1 MNAFYVCSLATLA
14 LTANVFAADTNSK
27 YQDAFADFQNRGT
40 GAAAAQSCADKAGA
54 LAVEATT
61 DLEKYNALVL
71 QSRCTY
77 YVGMKAKKD
86 DDKVRIFGAAKN
98 FADKAKPLQKD
109 RAEAYF
115 FYGISLGRWA
125 EANGIMKSLGERHNL
140 RRTMETAITKTAVD
154 DEGKPMAGKEY
165 DSYGS
170 NRTLG
175 RLLFK
180 LPGMF
185 GGDNRKAEEFLR
197 VAVVESEKMGIRN
210 SLNILYL
217 AEVLVA
223 NGKKPEA
230 RQLLSD
236 ALKFEN
242 DPTTYNPRRVPETID
257 EMKDIRALRNE
268 LGN

>member
-1 MNAFYVCSLATLA
+1 MKAFYVCSLAALA
-14 LTANVFAADTNSK
+14 ITANGFAADTTSK
-27 YQDAFADFQNRGT
+27 YQDAFADFTNRG
-40 GAAAAQSCADKAGA
+40 ADVKNAQSCADKAGA
-54 LAVEATT
+54 AAAEATT

-77 YVGMKAKKD
+77 YVGMQAKKS
-86 DDKVRIFGAAKN
+86 DDKIRIFGAAKN
-98 FADKAKPLQKD
+98 LADKAKPLQKD

-115 FYGISLGRWA
+115 YYGISLGRWA
-125 EANGIMKSLGERHNL
+125 EANGIMKSLGERFNL
-140 RRTMETAITKTAVD
+140 RRTMDTVLTKTAFD
-154 DEGKPMAGKEY
+154 DDGKQIAGKEY
-165 DSYGS
+165 DSYGA
-170 NRTLG
+170 NRTIG

-180 LPGMF
+180 LPGLF

-197 VAVVESEKMGIRN
+197 VGTAESEKMGVRN

-223 NGKKPEA
+223 NNKKPEA
-230 RQLLSD
+230 RLLLD
-236 ALKFEN
+236 GALKFES
-242 DPTTYNPRRVPETID
+242 DPTGYNPKRVPETID